1 MQKILFLGC
10 CLIALYGWAQKPPET
25 DKRLAGVDATL
36 EKIRN
41 DWNLAGFSVAVVEK
55 DKVIYSNGFGYRD
68 YEKKLP
74 VTPNTLFAI
83 GSVTKAFT
91 SSLVGLLQSEGKVD
105 LDKPAHQYLPGLN
118 FYNDAMTNTVTLR
131 HMMSHQ
137 TGLPRHDISWY
148 LFNTASRDS
157 LMQRLRYQE
166 PTAGVRERWQYN
178 NFMFTV
184 QGALVEKMTGKSWE
198 DNIRQKIFQPLDMTR
213 SNFSVLD
220 LPKSDDASLGY
231 EVKGD
236 STIRKVNYFN
246 ISGMGPAGSI
256 NSSVLEMSN
265 WLITWINGGKFRGR
279 EVLPAQYVSQA
290 ITPQAIASAGL
301 PTKEKPDIQFSTYGF
316 GWGMTS
322 YRGHYRVNHGGGIDG
337 FTSVAAFFPTDSI
350 GVVVLTN
357 QSGSQVPSIVLNI
370 LADRLLGLKPYDWNG
385 DQKKAAD
392 KARAQQKQALAAKKR
407 SAGTTKPSH
416 PLADYAGA
424 YSHPG
429 YGTMTLYTKGD
440 SLFVRTAERHMWLR
454 HNNYD
459 VFDPL
464 PYDPVQ
470 GVDTSGLSMEI
481 PIQFKLNVMG
491 EVESLS
497 APFESGLQPIVF
509 KKGPKIAAVAVTD
522 LKKYEGEY
530 ELMGATV
537 KVYTKGETLY
547 VFVPGQPEYELVP
560 NDKHKFALKV
570 MSGYYVQFATNDKG
584 EVTDLT
590 FMQPNGNFKAT
601 RKTAP

>member
-1 MQKILFLGC
+1 MKKVLLLGC
-10 CLIALYGWAQKPPET
+10 CWATLAGWTQKPPAT
-25 DKRLAGVDATL
+25 DKRLSGIDATL
-36 EKIRN
+36 EKIRQ

-55 DKVIYSNGFGYRD
+55 DKVIYSKGFGYRD

-91 SSLVGLLQSEGKVD
+91 ASLVGLLQSEGKVD
-105 LDKPAHQYLPGLN
+105 LDKPAHQYLPGLS
-118 FYNDAMTNTVTLR
+118 FFNDNMTNTVTLR

-157 LMQRLRYQE
+157 LVQRLHYQE
-166 PTAGVRERWQYN
+166 PTAAVRERWQYN

-184 QGALVEKMTGKSWE
+184 QGALVEKMTGKTWE
-198 DNIRQKIFQPLDMTR
+198 DNIRQKIFQPLGMTR
-213 SNFSVLD
+213 SNFSVQD

-265 WLITWINGGKFRGR
+265 WLIAWINGGKFRGK
-279 EVLPAQYVSQA
+279 EILPAPYVSEA

-301 PTKEKPDIQFSTYGF
+301 PSKEKPDIQFSTYGF

-350 GVVVLTN
+350 GVMVLTN
-357 QSGSQVPSIVLNI
+357 QSGSQVPTIVLNT

-392 KARAQQKQALAAKKR
+392 KARAQQKQAQAAKKR

-429 YGTMTLYTKGD
+429 YGTMTLYTRGD
-440 SLFVRTAERHMWLR
+440 SLFIRTAERQMWLR

-464 PYDPVQ
+464 PYDPVE
-470 GVDTSGLSMEI
+470 GVDTNGLSMNI
-481 PIQFKLNVMG
+481 PIQFRLNVMG

-509 KKGPKIAAVAVTD
+509 KKGSQIAAVAVTD

-570 MSGYYVQFATNDKG
+570 ISGYYVQFFTDDKG
-584 EVTDLT
+584 EVTELT
-590 FMQPNGNFKAT
+590 FIQPNGNFKAT
-601 RKTAP
+601 RKTGP